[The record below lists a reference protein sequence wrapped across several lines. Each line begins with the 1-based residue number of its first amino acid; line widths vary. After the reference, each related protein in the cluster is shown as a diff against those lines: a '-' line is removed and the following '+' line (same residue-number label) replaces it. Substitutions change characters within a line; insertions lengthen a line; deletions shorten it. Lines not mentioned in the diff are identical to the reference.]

1 MSRSPAA
8 ASCGT
13 AATAEANGLSIRTF
27 LQLRPVHSTPF
38 AVMTSL
44 APGAVPATASPDQT
58 SAEGHGEGAA
68 HHDVRMFGLAT
79 FLVADG
85 MTFAGFFAAYLTF
98 RAVNPLPAGSN
109 YELELV
115 LPTINTV
122 LLVIS
127 SFTFHRAGRRL
138 LGGDNAAA
146 RRWLLLTAGLG
157 AAFLAGQM
165 VEYFN
170 LPFGLTD
177 NLFASTFYALTGF
190 HGLHVTLGVICI
202 AIVWLQSRPGG
213 RVQAS
218 EPFGLEAAELYWHFV
233 DGIWVVLYG
242 LLYLL

>member
-1 MSRSPAA
+1 MTSTSTPADSGTLNA
-8 ASCGT
+8 EGT
-13 AATAEANGLSIRTF
+13 AHLPE
-27 LQLRPVHSTPF
+27 Q
-38 AVMTSL
+38 
-44 APGAVPATASPDQT
+44 
-58 SAEGHGEGAA
+58 
-68 HHDVRMFGLAT
+68 HHDARMFGLAT

-98 RAVNPLPAGSN
+98 RAVNPLPEGSN

-127 SFTFHRAGRRL
+127 SFTFHRAGKECRANRL
-138 LGGDNAAA
+138 GASRA
-146 RRWLLLTAGLG
+146 WLLVTGALG

-165 VEYFN
+165 VEYFS

-190 HGLHVTLGVICI
+190 HGLHVTLGAICI
-202 AIVWLQSRPGG
+202 AIVALQTRPGG
-213 RVQAS
+213 PITATS
-218 EPFGLEAAELYWHFV
+218 HFGLEAAELYWHFV